1 MKHLLGRRRFLQGP
15 DVYNVLKGKNIHN
28 LYHANTVTTS
38 CTFLKLGGLASR
50 GYVTDIGLPQ
60 TSQYT
65 DSIDKKYGIWYDVF
79 TDTVDI
85 HYRAGRFKFNQYGPV
100 LFVLDL
106 AILKTLPQRSEV
118 FVTKKNPTKWIDGE
132 PIDKRFF
139 TTQEELESS
148 LEVGTFDQMVVI
160 RTRKGILPF
169 PEGTIQIILDD
180 PQRTLSDGTSA
191 FLHATT
197 RIKTAA
203 LGNTHIHLTKRI
215 CRGDCRCLELYKTFR
230 DFDKFFQ

>member
-1 MKHLLGRRRFLQGP
+1 MQGP

-50 GYVTDIGLPQ
+50 RYVANLGLPQ

-65 DSIDKKYGIWYDVF
+65 DAMDKKYGIWYDVF

-85 HYRAGRFKFNQYGPV
+85 HDRASQVNWYGPV
-100 LFVLDL
+100 LFVLGVD
-106 AILKTLPQRSEV
+106 ILKALPVKSEV
-118 FVTKKNPTKWIDGE
+118 LVTKKNPTKWIDGE
-132 PIDKRFF
+132 PLEERFF

-148 LEVGTFDQMVVI
+148 LEVGTFDQMVVV
-160 RTRKGILPF
+160 RTCKGILPF
-169 PEGTIQIILDD
+169 PDEAIRVILDD
-180 PQRTLSDGTSA
+180 PQRTMSDGTSA

-197 RIKTAA
+197 CIRSAA
-203 LGNTHIHLTKRI
+203 LGNTSIHLTKRI
-215 CRGDCRCLELYKTFR
+215 CRRDCRCIELYKTFR

>member
-1 MKHLLGRRRFLQGP
+1 MQGS

-50 GYVTDIGLPQ
+50 GYVADLGLPQ

-65 DSIDKKYGIWYDVF
+65 DDIDKKYGIWYDVF

-85 HYRAGRFKFNQYGPV
+85 HYRASQFNWYGPV
-100 LFVLDL
+100 LFVLGVD
-106 AILKTLPQRSEV
+106 ILKALPVKSEV
-118 FVTKKNPTKWIDGE
+118 LVTKKNPTKWIDRE
-132 PIDKRFF
+132 PIGKRFF

-148 LEVGTFDQMVVI
+148 LEVGTFDQMVVV
-160 RTRKGILPF
+160 RTREEILPF
-169 PEGTIQIILDD
+169 PDEAIQVILDD
-180 PQRTLSDGTSA
+180 PQRTMSDGTSA

-197 RIKTAA
+197 CMKSAP
-203 LGNTHIHLTKRI
+203 LGNTRINLTKRI
-215 CRGDCRCLELYKTFR
+215 CRRDCRCVELYKTLR